1 MRVALLFGG
10 LVNWVACL
18 MIKPSRLR
26 PGDTIAA
33 ISLSSGAGAAFP
45 ARFSAGKRQIE
56 STFGLRVIET
66 PHASRSDAWLYANP
80 QARADDLHW
89 ALQNDEVRGIFSV
102 IGGDESVRILPFVDP
117 ELIRA
122 HPKVFMGFSDAT
134 VTMTA
139 FLNAG
144 VVAFNGPA
152 VMTDLAE
159 NGGIR
164 PFVRDSIRS
173 VLFDA
178 EAAELRPASEY
189 SEEFL
194 DWSDPSLQ
202 ERPRQFAPSEGWL
215 RLQGSGRVKGHLM
228 GGNIE
233 VLEFLKGTQWWPRR
247 ELWDGAILAF
257 EMSEEAPSVANV
269 GRFLRNYGS
278 QGILG
283 RASALLFARPQ
294 AYTMAARC
302 QLHAEIVRILREF
315 GRSDLPVI
323 ANMDFGHTSPQ
334 LVLPLGVQAKV
345 DADTNSVR
353 LLEPAVS

>member
-1 MRVALLFGG
+1 
-10 LVNWVACL
+10 
-18 MIKPSRLR
+18 MIKPLRLR

-45 ARFSAGKRQIE
+45 ARFEAGKHQIE
-56 STFGLRVIET
+56 STFGVRVIET
-66 PHASRSDAWLYANP
+66 PHASRPDEWLYANP
-80 QARADDLHW
+80 QARAEDLHW
-89 ALQNDEVRGIFSV
+89 ALQNDEVRGIVSV
-102 IGGDESVRILPFVDP
+102 IGGDDSVRILPYVNPD
-117 ELIRA
+117 LIRA

-134 VTMTA
+134 VTLTA

-152 VMTDLAE
+152 AMTDLAE

-164 PFVRDSIRS
+164 PFVRDSVRS
-173 VLFDA
+173 VLFAA
-178 EAAELRPASEY
+178 EAVQLQPATEY

-194 DWSDPSLQ
+194 DWSDPALQ
-202 ERPRQFAPSEGWL
+202 ARPRRFVPSEGWL
-215 RLQGSGRVKGHLM
+215 QLQGTGRVQGRIM

-233 VLEFLKGTQWWPRR
+233 VLEFLKGTRWWPSD

-257 EMSEEAPSVANV
+257 ETSEEAPGVASV

-278 QGILG
+278 QGILE
-283 RASALLFARPQ
+283 RASALLFSRPQ
-294 AYTMAARC
+294 AYTMAARY
-302 QLHAEIVRILREF
+302 QLHSEILKVLREF

-334 LVLPLGVQAKV
+334 LVLPLGVRAEV
-345 DADTNSVR
+345 DADAVTVR
-353 LLEPAVS
+353 LLEAAVS